1 MISEKEYLSLIKQLP
16 YQHCPKELMTK
27 VIKKCGFSKNAVN
40 ENPTNLFAEIKYG
53 FACLTIICFVLGV
66 GLGQKDYSKAYT
78 ARLALN
84 AKTFLGQLTNNACA
98 AFSGWKQ
105 IKKG

>member
-1 MISEKEYLSLIKQLP
+1 MISEKEYLNLIKQLP
-16 YQHCPKELMTK
+16 YQPCPKGLMTK
-27 VIKKCGFSKNAVN
+27 VIKKCGLSKRAVN
-40 ENPTNLFAEIKYG
+40 ESPQNLFTEIKYG

-66 GLGQKDYSKAYT
+66 GLGQKDYSKEYT

-84 AKTFLGQLTNNACA
+84 TKSFLGQLTNNACA
-98 AFSGWKQ
+98 AFTGWKQ